1 MAGLR
6 KRESGSASKWVPVFG
21 AAALVVLVAAGVGVL
36 VLAPWSG
43 SADSTVETTTQ
54 GGPSISGDYQGL
66 TGVTAGSESDV
77 QGAPQQL
84 EGEPFRTCEV
94 CHADFLEKPV
104 QDVDHDLIFSH
115 EVHLDRGF
123 ECVTCHEPP
132 LGHFDTPAPMMVA
145 CLQCHDSETAPN
157 DCANCHR
164 KIDEIAPGLDEPVVH
179 LDPNIF
185 TRKSCEKCHD
195 VKVWCEECHG
205 VEMPHPAGWQKAH
218 PVFAKSHAD
227 TCVKCH
233 QSRDPNFCVTCHG
246 VEMPHPAF
254 WYSSHGDVAG
264 ANPKVC
270 ARCHPDSPR
279 FCNQCHHAGFSPTAQ
294 WTTSQH
300 GRVVK
305 AGGTSTCFACH
316 EQAFCE
322 RCHTKGTYV
331 KS

>member
-6 KRESGSASKWVPVFG
+6 ERERGSVPKWVLVFG

-36 VLAPWSG
+36 AE
-43 SADSTVETTTQ
+43 ST
-54 GGPSISGDYQGL
+54 
-66 TGVTAGSESDV
+66 SDA

-94 CHADFLEKPV
+94 CHADFLDKPV
-104 QDVDHDLIFSH
+104 QDADHDLIFSH
-115 EVHLDRGF
+115 EVHLDKDY

-132 LGHFDTPAPMMVA
+132 LGHFATPAPMMVA
-145 CLQCHDSETAPN
+145 CLQCHEGETAPH

-195 VKVWCEECHG
+195 VEVWCEECHG

-218 PVFAKSHAD
+218 LAFAKSHAD

-233 QSRDPNFCVTCHG
+233 QSRDPTFCVTCHG

-264 ANPKVC
+264 TNPKVC
-270 ARCHPDSPR
+270 AHCHPDSPR
-279 FCNQCHHAGFSPTAQ
+279 FCNGCHHAGFSPTAE
-294 WTTSQH
+294 WKTAQH

-305 AGGTSTCFACH
+305 AGGTGTCFVCH
-316 EQAFCE
+316 AQAFCAE
-322 RCHTKGTYV
+322 CHVEGTYV
-331 KS
+331 KR